1 MSLMTIHRKPFL
13 IVVLF
18 ILFGLVLFP
27 GLFAQT
33 GKQIPKVSLDV
44 TDADIRNVLGVLADI
59 SGKNIIIP
67 DNINGKVTTKLD
79 NVPWNQALTIVVSSN
94 NLAIIEDEKTI
105 RIVQANTQSGSE
117 NADNKKSMTDNDNDD
132 DDNVQAPSKKT
143 TTPVPSSTDAK
154 QPGPVPVAASPDT
167 PPSSPKTPPT
177 AEPALKGVPQPVIKD
192 KAPPP
197 HPVVAPPAP
206 RPTQPQPIR
215 PITLSSRDVT
225 TMNFDN
231 IELRDLIRFVSNVM
245 GKNFLFD
252 ENIVRGKVT
261 VLSPKNLTKDE
272 AYRVFESV
280 MNYYGFALVPT
291 PEAIKIVRAADA
303 RGMALEKYD
312 NKKIGD
318 LPTED
323 RFVTYV
329 HNLEYLDANTTV
341 GVLKPM
347 MAKESHIAAIPST
360 NSLIMIDTAA
370 NIQRIRNIISDIDI
384 PISRQLGTL
393 KVYNVQHTNSADL
406 AKTVQSLLT
415 QDKKGQAA
423 KERVFVTAYGS
434 TNSLL
439 ISAPPE
445 DMLEIERII
454 RELDTLRPQVLVEA
468 AIIEISTSKGE
479 EFGIEWFG
487 AIKTSSDP
495 TSGLAGGFQR
505 QGEGGIL
512 SLGSA
517 LLGKLGDTP
526 ASTAAALGALN
537 TGLNI
542 GVIGGDITYNGKK
555 YPGLAAFIH
564 ALSSRDGVNILSTPQ
579 LLTVNNEEAEIIVG
593 ENVPYL
599 TSSRLDTAGN
609 PTYSFEY
616 RDVGVKLKIKPQ
628 INKDGFVNL
637 NLYQEVSKVTSATTS
652 SGLTTSVPA
661 PTTLKRSTKTTV
673 VVKDSHTVVISGLI
687 RDDSTEIQQGIP
699 FLSSLPIL
707 GHFFGYRRK
716 VFDKTN
722 LLVFLTPR
730 IVYTS
735 ESIDEISK
743 EKRQEQDKLRFGP
756 GRKQ

>member
-1 MSLMTIHRKPFL
+1 MKSTMGKVFVL
-13 IVVLF
+13 IVGFLL
-18 ILFGLVLFP
+18 ILGHGLVSPLS
-27 GLFAQT
+27 AQKDEP
-33 GKQIPKVSLDV
+33 KQIPKVSLDV
-44 TDADIRNVLGVLADI
+44 TDADIRNVLSILADI
-59 SGKNIIIP
+59 SGKRIIIP
-67 DNINGKVTTKLD
+67 DNISGKVTTKLD
-79 NVPWNQALTIVVSSN
+79 NVPWNQALTVVVSSS
-94 NLAIIEDEKTI
+94 NLAVIEDDKTI
-105 RIVQANTQSGSE
+105 QIVQAAGQPGISGPAE
-117 NADNKKSMTDNDNDD
+117 KGNAIEENDD
-132 DDNVQAPSKKT
+132 DDNLQPPKT
-143 TTPVPSSTDAK
+143 GTPAT
-154 QPGPVPVAASPDT
+154 
-167 PPSSPKTPPT
+167 PSSPDDSKQGMQKTSPADRGLSPPR
-177 AEPALKGVPQPVIKD
+177 APVGEPPPKGVPQPVIKD

-197 HPVVAPPAP
+197 HQVAPPPAP
-206 RPTQPQPIR
+206 RPTQPQPFR
-215 PITLSSRDVT
+215 PIALSSRDVT

-252 ENIVRGKVT
+252 ENVVRGKVT
-261 VLSPKNLTKDE
+261 VLSPRNLTKEE
-272 AYRVFESV
+272 AFRVFESV

-291 PEAIKIVRAADA
+291 PEAIKIVRAAEA
-303 RGMALEKYD
+303 RGMALEKLD
-312 NKKIGD
+312 KQRLGD
-318 LPTED
+318 LPPED
-323 RFVTYV
+323 RFITYV
-329 HNLEYLDANTTV
+329 HNLEFLDANTTV

-347 MAKESHIAAIPST
+347 MAKDSHIAAIAST

-370 NIQRIRNIISDIDI
+370 NIQRIKSILVDIDI

-393 KVYNVQHTNSADL
+393 KVYNVQHTNSAEL

-468 AIIEISTSKGE
+468 AIIEISTAKGE
-479 EFGIEWFG
+479 EFGVEWFG
-487 AIKTSSDP
+487 AVKTGSDP
-495 TSGLAGGFQR
+495 TRGAAGGFQR

-526 ASTAAALGALN
+526 ASTAAALGALQ
-537 TGLNI
+537 TGFNI
-542 GVIGGDITYNGKK
+542 GVIGGEITYNGQK
-555 YPGLAAFIH
+555 YPGLAAFIK
-564 ALSSRDGVNILSTPQ
+564 ALSTRDGVNILSTPQ

-637 NLYQEVSKVTSATTS
+637 NIYQEVSKVTDATTRQ
-652 SGLTTSVPA
+652 GLSSVPA

-673 VVKDSHTVVISGLI
+673 VVKDSQTVVISGLI
-687 RDDSTEIQQGIP
+687 KDDSTEVQQGIP
-699 FLSSLPIL
+699 FLSSIPVL
-707 GHFFGYRRK
+707 GYFFGYRKK
-716 VFDKTN
+716 VYDKTN

-735 ESIDEISK
+735 ESLDTISQ
-743 EKRQEQDKLRFGP
+743 EKRKEQDKLRFGTE
-756 GRKQ
+756 RKE

>member
-1 MSLMTIHRKPFL
+1 
-13 IVVLF
+13 
-18 ILFGLVLFP
+18 
-27 GLFAQT
+27 
-33 GKQIPKVSLDV
+33 
-44 TDADIRNVLGVLADI
+44 
-59 SGKNIIIP
+59 
-67 DNINGKVTTKLD
+67 
-79 NVPWNQALTIVVSSN
+79 
-94 NLAIIEDEKTI
+94 
-105 RIVQANTQSGSE
+105 
-117 NADNKKSMTDNDNDD
+117 
-132 DDNVQAPSKKT
+132 
-143 TTPVPSSTDAK
+143 
-154 QPGPVPVAASPDT
+154 
-167 PPSSPKTPPT
+167 
-177 AEPALKGVPQPVIKD
+177 
-192 KAPPP
+192 
-197 HPVVAPPAP
+197 
-206 RPTQPQPIR
+206 
-215 PITLSSRDVT
+215 
-225 TMNFDN
+225 
-231 IELRDLIRFVSNVM
+231 M

-272 AYRVFESV
+272 AFRVFESV
-280 MNYYGFALVPT
+280 MSYYGFALVPT

-303 RGMALEKYD
+303 RGMALEKFD
-312 NKKIGD
+312 KKRMGD
-318 LPTED
+318 LPAED
-323 RFVTYV
+323 RLVTYV
-329 HNLEYLDANTTV
+329 HNLEYLDANTSV

-347 MAKESHIAAIPST
+347 MAKESHLAAIPST

-370 NIQRIRNIISDIDI
+370 NIQRIKNILSDIDI
-384 PISRQLGTL
+384 PVSRQLGSL
-393 KVYNVQHTNSADL
+393 RVYNVQHTNSADL
-406 AKTVQSLLT
+406 AKTVQSLLS
-415 QDKKGQAA
+415 QDKKGQTA

-454 RELDTLRPQVLVEA
+454 REIDTLRPQVLVEA
-468 AIIEISTSKGE
+468 AIVEISTAKGE
-479 EFGIEWFG
+479 EFGVEWFG
-487 AIKTSSDP
+487 AVKTSNDP
-495 TSGLAGGFQR
+495 TRGVVGGFQR

-517 LLGKLGDTP
+517 LLNKFGDSP
-526 ASTAAALGALN
+526 GSTAAALGALQS
-537 TGLNI
+537 GLNI

-593 ENVPYL
+593 ENVPYV

-637 NLYQEVSKVTSATTS
+637 NLYQEVSKVTDATVRQ
-652 SGLTTSVPA
+652 GLFSVPA

-687 RDDSTEIQQGIP
+687 KDDSTETQQGIP

-707 GHFFGYRRK
+707 GHLFGYKRK
-716 VFDKTN
+716 VYDKTN

-730 IVYTS
+730 IVYTA
-735 ESIDEISK
+735 ESLEEISK
-743 EKRQEQDKLRFGP
+743 DKRQEQEKLRFGT
-756 GRKQ
+756 GKKQ

>member
-1 MSLMTIHRKPFL
+1 MVMLVISSSLN
-13 IVVLF
+13 
-18 ILFGLVLFP
+18 
-27 GLFAQT
+27 AQN
-33 GKQIPKVSLDV
+33 GQNKHIPKVSLDV
-44 TDADIRNVLGVLADI
+44 TDADIRNILGVLADI

-94 NLAIIEDEKTI
+94 NLTIIEDEKTI
-105 RIVQANTQSGSE
+105 RIVEAGTQSTARNS
-117 NADNKKSMTDNDNDD
+117 NQQIVADNDNDD
-132 DDNVQAPSKKT
+132 DDDRSTPQMPSTKAT
-143 TTPVPSSTDAK
+143 SVPDNK
-154 QPGPVPVAASPDT
+154 QPGMLPATTSETMIPETRTPVS
-167 PPSSPKTPPT
+167 
-177 AEPALKGVPQPVIKD
+177 AEPSLKGVPQPVIKD
-192 KAPPP
+192 KVPPQ
-197 HPVVAPPAP
+197 HPVATPPAP

-215 PITLSSRDVT
+215 PIALSSRDVT

-272 AYRVFESV
+272 AFRVFESV
-280 MNYYGFALVPT
+280 MSYYGFALVPT

-303 RGMALEKYD
+303 RGMALEKFD
-312 NKKIGD
+312 KKRMGD
-318 LPTED
+318 LPAED
-323 RFVTYV
+323 RLVTYV
-329 HNLEYLDANTTV
+329 HNLEYLDANASI

-347 MAKESHIAAIPST
+347 MAKESHLAAIPST

-370 NIQRIRNIISDIDI
+370 NIQRIKNILSDIDI
-384 PISRQLGTL
+384 PVSRQLGSL

-406 AKTVQSLLT
+406 AKTVQSLLS
-415 QDKKGQAA
+415 QDKKGQTA

-454 RELDTLRPQVLVEA
+454 REIDTLRPQVLVEA
-468 AIIEISTSKGE
+468 AIVEISTAKGE
-479 EFGIEWFG
+479 EFGVEWFG
-487 AIKTSSDP
+487 AVKTSSDP
-495 TSGLAGGFQR
+495 TRGVVGGFQR

-517 LLGKLGDTP
+517 LLNKFGDSP
-526 ASTAAALGALN
+526 GSTAAALGALQ

-542 GVIGGDITYNGKK
+542 GVIGGDITYNGKQ

-593 ENVPYL
+593 ENVPYV

-637 NLYQEVSKVTSATTS
+637 NLYQEVSKVTDATVRQ
-652 SGLTTSVPA
+652 GLFSVPA

-687 RDDSTEIQQGIP
+687 KDDSTETQQGIP

-707 GHFFGYRRK
+707 GHLFGYKRK
-716 VFDKTN
+716 VYDKTN

-735 ESIDEISK
+735 ESLEEISK
-743 EKRQEQDKLRFGP
+743 DKRQEQEKLRFGT
-756 GRKQ
+756 GKKQ

>member
-1 MSLMTIHRKPFL
+1 MSLMTFRHTPL
-13 IVVLF
+13 LTIVLL
-18 ILFGLVLFP
+18 ILFTLTPISSLYAQP
-27 GLFAQT
+27 GQT
-33 GKQIPKVSLDV
+33 KQVPKVSLDV

-79 NVPWNQALTIVVSSN
+79 NVPWNQALTIVVSSS
-94 NLAIIEDEKTI
+94 NLAIIEDDKSI
-105 RIVQANTQSGSE
+105 RVVQAATQSST
-117 NADNKKSMTDNDNDD
+117 NADKKQNIADSDNDD
-132 DDNVQAPSKKT
+132 DDDDLAPPKKQ
-143 TTPVPSSTDAK
+143 TTPVPSSQDAK
-154 QPGPVPVAASPDT
+154 QSGT
-167 PPSSPKTPPT
+167 PPPTIPVSPSPSPKSQPA
-177 AEPALKGVPQPVIKD
+177 AEPPLKGVPQPVIKD

-197 HPVVAPPAP
+197 HPVATPPAP

-215 PITLSSRDVT
+215 PIALSSKDVT

-252 ENIVRGKVT
+252 ENIVRGKIT

-272 AYRVFESV
+272 AFRVFESV

-291 PEAIKIVRAADA
+291 PEAIKIVRAVDA

-312 NKKIGD
+312 NRKIGE

-360 NSLIMIDTAA
+360 NSLIMIDTSA
-370 NIQRIRNIISDIDI
+370 NIQRIRNIISDIDV
-384 PISRQLGTL
+384 PISRQLGSL

-439 ISAPPE
+439 INAPPE

-487 AIKTSSDP
+487 AVKTSSDP

-505 QGEGGIL
+505 QGDGGIL

-593 ENVPYL
+593 ENVPYV
-599 TSSRLDTAGN
+599 TSSRLDTSGN

-637 NLYQEVSKVTSATTS
+637 NLYQEVSKVTDATVRQ
-652 SGLTTSVPA
+652 GLVSVPA

-699 FLSSLPIL
+699 FLSTLPIL
-707 GHFFGYRRK
+707 GHFFGYRKK

-735 ESIDEISK
+735 ESIEEISK

-756 GRKQ
+756 GRRQ